1 MNDLIVMTDDLP
13 AVPNDWDYDNSV
25 KKTKTF
31 FYKWK
36 SLTNE
41 ILEELWVA
49 REKLSIVGRN
59 WNESSNKKTW
69 SDYCEEIGTSRQ
81 VVNRWLGKTY
91 KSNEIKEPYQ
101 PEFDVNI
108 ETDHQCPSCGVI
120 RRKMGVNQL
129 EIY

>member
-1 MNDLIVMTDDLP
+1 MNDLIVMTDELP

-36 SLTNE
+36 NLTNE

-49 REKLSIVGRN
+49 REKLSIPPQEAKLVSRN
-59 WNESSNKKTW
+59 KSSMIRTW

-81 VVNRWLGKTY
+81 VVNRCLGKTY

-101 PEFDVNI
+101 PEFDETI
-108 ETDHQCPSCGVI
+108 TTDHQCPSCGY
-120 RRKMGVNQL
+120 
-129 EIY
+129 EW